1 VIDDIPDKRIVHRVL
16 ETDLGQSSTN
26 ERRAAIQAA
35 VANYSVILWEHIN
48 RLREYDCS
56 DEKRRDSVGIP
67 PSKNI
72 LKAQAQKGERK
83 LV

>member
-1 VIDDIPDKRIVHRVL
+1 VV
-16 ETDLGQSSTN
+16 
-26 ERRAAIQAA
+26 
-35 VANYSVILWEHIN
+35 YSVILWEHIN